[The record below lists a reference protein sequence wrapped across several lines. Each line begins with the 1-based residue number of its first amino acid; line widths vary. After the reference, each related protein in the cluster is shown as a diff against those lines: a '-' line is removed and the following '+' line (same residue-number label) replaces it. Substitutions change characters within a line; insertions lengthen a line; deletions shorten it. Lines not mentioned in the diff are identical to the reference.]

1 MWKLRISPRHD
12 RFYIC
17 LVQTK
22 EMQGMEIITCLL
34 VMVAVLRTLLTAKRR
49 YSNTAVEFPPLGYY
63 IVSVYRLCCILPL
76 AGTRAHTCAG
86 ACMRAEIPSPLVTE
100 GSARAWALVGDGGS
114 RLSGLRPR
122 QGHTPVPSRSPRPAQ
137 SSGLPSPLVHHRK
150 GKPLKD

>member
-22 EMQGMEIITCLL
+22 EMQSMEIITCLL

-49 YSNTAVEFPPLGYY
+49 YSNTAVEFPHLLYC
-63 IVSVYRLCCILPL
+63 IVSVYRLYRTFPL

-86 ACMRAEIPSPLVTE
+86 ACMRAKIPSPLVIE
-100 GSARAWALVGDGGS
+100 GSAPARA
-114 RLSGLRPR
+114 LRC
-122 QGHTPVPSRSPRPAQ
+122 PRPAPRI
-137 SSGLPSPLVHHRK
+137 GLPSPLVHHRK
-150 GKPLKD
+150 GKPFKG